1 MLADPIV
8 RALMATDGVES
19 EELQAMLERHEDEMN
34 ARDVMTTA
42 VVSVAP
48 DIPVSKI
55 AKLLLEKGISAVPVV
70 DGDGSPLGM
79 VSEGDLMVRDDTER
93 EARRDWWLQLLAE
106 GDALYPEFLAS
117 MRAPGKRARD
127 IMSAPLITV
136 GENTSTGD
144 IARLLKDHQVKRVP
158 VVRDGRIVGIVS
170 RANLLGA
177 LISAEERLVPRRE
190 HSSLSDALAS
200 LDDQFLHRRN
210 LPDTHEPPPP
220 ADPADQ
226 AVPLV
231 ADFQGLV
238 SDFKRHEREQR
249 EALGQAAAERR
260 GQEVKELIDQHIL
273 DEKWRALLHEARVAA
288 QRGEKQLVLMRFPS
302 ELCSDGGRAIN
313 VAEPGWPA
321 TLRGAAAEMYLRWER
336 DLKPH
341 GFHLTAS
348 VLEFPDGMPGDIG
361 LFLIWGASQE

>member
-1 MLADPIV
+1 
-8 RALMATDGVES
+8 
-19 EELQAMLERHEDEMN
+19 MN

-55 AKLLLEKGISAVPVV
+55 AELLLEKGISAVPVV
-70 DGDGSPLGM
+70 DGDGFPLGM

-106 GDALYPEFLAS
+106 GDALHPKFLAS

-127 IMSAPLITV
+127 IMSAPLVTV

-144 IARLLKDHQVKRVP
+144 IVRLLKAHQVKRVP

-177 LISAEERLVPRRE
+177 LISAEERLVPRHE
-190 HSSLSDALAS
+190 HNSLSDAIAS

-210 LPDTHEPPPP
+210 LTDTHEAPTP

-226 AVPLV
+226 ALPLV
-231 ADFQGLV
+231 ADLQGLV

-249 EALGQAAAERR
+249 EALRQAFTERHR
-260 GQEVKELIDQHIL
+260 QEVKELIDQHID
-273 DEKWRALLHEARVAA
+273 DEKWRSLLHEARGAA
-288 QRGEKQLVLMRFPS
+288 QRGETQLMLVRFPS
-302 ELCSDGGRAIN
+302 ALCIDGGRAIN
-313 VAEPGWPA
+313 VIEPGWPE
-321 TLRGAAAEMYLRWER
+321 TLRGVAAEIYLRWER

-341 GFHLTAS
+341 GFHLAAS
-348 VLEFPDGMPGDIG
+348 VLEFPDGVPGDIG
-361 LFLIWGASQE
+361 LFLVWGGSLE